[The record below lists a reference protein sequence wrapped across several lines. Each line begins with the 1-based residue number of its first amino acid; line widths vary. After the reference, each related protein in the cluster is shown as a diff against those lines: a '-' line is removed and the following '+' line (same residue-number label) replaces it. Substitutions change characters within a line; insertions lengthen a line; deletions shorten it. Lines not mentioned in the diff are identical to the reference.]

1 MVNNLA
7 PTGLASVGGVNTGGL
22 GLMSNQMAPSVV
34 GATPTGIPGL
44 AGIGMGIQERNFST
58 LGTGV
63 GVGGVGQ
70 NLCLGATGTTGLGNP
85 TLLPGKKRNNNK
97 NWEISFKISCNGN

>member
-22 GLMSNQMAPSVV
+22 GLMSNQMAAGVV
-34 GATPTGIPGL
+34 GANPTGIPGL
-44 AGIGMGIQERNFST
+44 AGIGMGLQERNFST

-70 NLCLGATGTTGLGNP
+70 NYNLGATGTTGLGNP
-85 TLLPGKKRNNNK
+85 TLLPGKRE
-97 NWEISFKISCNGN
+97 NWKFSLSASGN